1 MDFRAYYAPVPT
13 DVRGL
18 TEDDAALMAR
28 LVKQWQ
34 AKRARNAL
42 RRQYRDMQ
50 VNVAFLGASVPPYM
64 RDQLDIVCGWP
75 DKAVT
80 SLASRCMWDGVT
92 SPSGEE
98 DPLGA
103 MSLLHANRF
112 DLLVPELVDATLTY
126 CCSFVVALPGDPVA
140 GDPDVVVTG
149 ADALWATGL
158 WDVRRRG
165 LEAGLLVDSA
175 DDNGKPTS
183 MLLLTSEHV
192 TRLALGDRGW
202 VAVARMDH
210 SLGRVPMELLP
221 YRPALGRPFGR
232 SRISREVMSIT
243 DRVVRAGFRTEVS
256 SDLYAAPA
264 LLLLGADETMFQ
276 NAQGEKVPLW
286 SWYMGRLKSLPKD
299 EDGDKPD
306 LQVIPQQSMEPFLAM
321 KRALAAEFASATS
334 LPISALGIVQ
344 DNPSSAEAIYAA
356 KEDLVIEAQNT
367 TRSIGYGLN
376 RIVQD
381 AICLRDGI
389 PISEMDDEV
398 RNLATRWR
406 NPAMPSVVSQS
417 DAVVKQISA
426 IPELAQTDVALEEL
440 GYSAEQ
446 IVRIRSQIK
455 RAQAG
460 GVLDR
465 LLASTPAPAAPAP
478 QEPAEAPVEV
488 TSGGDAG

>member
-1 MDFRAYYAPVPT
+1 
-13 DVRGL
+13 
-18 TEDDAALMAR
+18 
-28 LVKQWQ
+28 
-34 AKRARNAL
+34 
-42 RRQYRDMQ
+42 
-50 VNVAFLGASVPPYM
+50 
-64 RDQLDIVCGWP
+64 
-75 DKAVT
+75 
-80 SLASRCMWDGVT
+80 
-92 SPSGEE
+92 
-98 DPLGA
+98 
-103 MSLLHANRF
+103 
-112 DLLVPELVDATLTY
+112 
-126 CCSFVVALPGDPVA
+126 
-140 GDPDVVVTG
+140 
-149 ADALWATGL
+149 
-158 WDVRRRG
+158 
-165 LEAGLLVDSA
+165 
-175 DDNGKPTS
+175 
-183 MLLLTSEHV
+183 
-192 TRLALGDRGW
+192 
-202 VAVARMDH
+202 
-210 SLGRVPMELLP
+210 
-221 YRPALGRPFGR
+221 
-232 SRISREVMSIT
+232 MSIT

-276 NAQGEKVPLW
+276 NAQGEKTPLW

-299 EDGDKPD
+299 EDGEKPD
-306 LQVIPQQSMEPFLAM
+306 LQVIPQQSMDPFLAM

-356 KEDLVIEAQNT
+356 KEDLVVEAMNT

-376 RIVQD
+376 RVVQD

-389 PISEMDDEV
+389 PVSEMGDEV

-417 DAVVKQISA
+417 DAMVKQIGA

-465 LLASTPAPAAPAP
+465 LLASTPAPAERAP